1 MLVLFFF
8 TQIFTSLQAGN
19 GLLSFVI
26 YLFIFPDDVA
36 KFQVRGALLLKP
48 GREPGVSLSQN
59 PLSDEDRTKLKV
71 NHVNHWFSDVFYTFP
86 RWPSD
91 GEISPVSN
99 KYLVGVFF
107 CLFVFWVPG
116 GDKYLSVLAVHTAV
130 TYSHAHSCILL
141 ASDIFYL
148 SLNHIWIEAIWGSA
162 FFLKSCKSNKQS
174 SYK

>member
-1 MLVLFFF
+1 MTDFYLHFMVNYELCRGTMCWFFFF

-48 GREPGVSLSQN
+48 GREPSVSLSQN

-99 KYLVGVFF
+99 KYLVGGFF

-116 GDKYLSVLAVHTAV
+116 GTSTCRYLQCTLQSPILTL
-130 TYSHAHSCILL
+130 THAFC
-141 ASDIFYL
+141 
-148 SLNHIWIEAIWGSA
+148 
-162 FFLKSCKSNKQS
+162 
-174 SYK
+174 

>member
-1 MLVLFFF
+1 MNYVEVQCVGSFFF
-8 TQIFTSLQAGN
+8 THIFTSLQAGN

-99 KYLVGVFF
+99 KYLVGGF
-107 CLFVFWVPG
+107 LG
-116 GDKYLSVLAVHTAV
+116 
-130 TYSHAHSCILL
+130 
-141 ASDIFYL
+141 
-148 SLNHIWIEAIWGSA
+148 
-162 FFLKSCKSNKQS
+162 FFLGAGGEGQVLVGTCSAHCSHLFS
-174 SYK
+174 RSLMHSVSFRHFLPVT

>member
-1 MLVLFFF
+1 MTDFYLHFMVNYELCRGTMCWFFFF

-99 KYLVGVFF
+99 KYLVGGFLGVFLGAGGGGTSTCRYLQCTLQSPILTLTHAF
-107 CLFVFWVPG
+107 C
-116 GDKYLSVLAVHTAV
+116 
-130 TYSHAHSCILL
+130 
-141 ASDIFYL
+141 
-148 SLNHIWIEAIWGSA
+148 
-162 FFLKSCKSNKQS
+162 
-174 SYK
+174 

>member
-1 MLVLFFF
+1 MNYIEVQCVGSFFF

-71 NHVNHWFSDVFYTFP
+71 NHVNH
-86 RWPSD
+86 
-91 GEISPVSN
+91 
-99 KYLVGVFF
+99 
-107 CLFVFWVPG
+107 
-116 GDKYLSVLAVHTAV
+116 
-130 TYSHAHSCILL
+130 
-141 ASDIFYL
+141 
-148 SLNHIWIEAIWGSA
+148 
-162 FFLKSCKSNKQS
+162 
-174 SYK
+174 

>member
-26 YLFIFPDDVA
+26 YLSIFPDDVA

-71 NHVNHWFSDVFYTFP
+71 NHVNH
-86 RWPSD
+86 
-91 GEISPVSN
+91 
-99 KYLVGVFF
+99 
-107 CLFVFWVPG
+107 
-116 GDKYLSVLAVHTAV
+116 
-130 TYSHAHSCILL
+130 
-141 ASDIFYL
+141 
-148 SLNHIWIEAIWGSA
+148 
-162 FFLKSCKSNKQS
+162 
-174 SYK
+174 